1 MAIPDSNTGWS
12 LQDVINEVNPATNDL
27 IACFA
32 AANPDYFNPLYEGNK
47 DNLLNFRD
55 YGQKKVAVYGY
66 LYNWYA
72 ASHANFAPT
81 GWHVPT
87 DDEWNILINY
97 LGGSDIAGGKLK
109 ETGTTHWLSPNTG
122 ATNESG
128 FTALPGGYR
137 LGDGSFRYIDY
148 HGYWW
153 SATENV
159 TYYAF
164 NQVMYYNNSSVYRN
178 YDNKELGFSVRLVK
192 DSTALSNGE
201 TSTMIDEDGNVYD
214 TICIGTQEWIVQNWK
229 CTKLNDGTPLT
240 KITNDTVWA
249 NAGTGDLY
257 YCAYNNDES
266 YV

>member
-1 MAIPDSNTGWS
+1 MNRKMF
-12 LQDVINEVNPATNDL
+12 
-27 IACFA
+27 FA
-32 AANPDYFNPLYEGNK
+32 QNIMK
-47 DNLLNFRD
+47 
-55 YGQKKVAVYGY
+55 YGYGY

-72 ASHANFAPT
+72 VSHLHFAPN

-87 DDEWNILINY
+87 DDEWTILTNY
-97 LGGSDIAGGKLK
+97 LGGLDIAGGKLK
-109 ETGTTHWLSPNTG
+109 ETGTTHWVSPNTG

-128 FTALPGGYR
+128 FTALPGGDR
-137 LGDGSFRYIDY
+137 AWDGGLFFGI
-148 HGYWW
+148 GGEGNWW
-153 SATENV
+153 SATELN
-159 TYYAF
+159 TYDAW
-164 NQVMYYNNSSVYRN
+164 MRKIL
-178 YDNKELGFSVRLVK
+178 YDLSNLIIGSLDKRSGFSVRLVK

-201 TSTMIDEDGNVYD
+201 TSTMTDYDGNVYD

-240 KITNDTVWA
+240 KVTDNTTWA

>member
-1 MAIPDSNTGWS
+1 MAVPNTTTFT

-55 YGQKKVAVYGY
+55 YGQKVAVYGY

-72 ASHANFAPT
+72 VSHLHFAPN

-87 DDEWNILINY
+87 DDEWTILTNY
-97 LGGSDIAGGKLK
+97 LGGLDIAGGKLK
-109 ETGTTHWLSPNTG
+109 ETGTTHWVSPNTG

-128 FTALPGGYR
+128 FTALPGGNRNYNGTF
-137 LGDGSFRYIDY
+137 LNI
-148 HGYWW
+148 GYNGTWW
-153 SATENV
+153 SATEYNATSV
-159 TYYAF
+159 WNRYMNHDDSIVNRDHYY
-164 NQVMYYNNSSVYRN
+164 
-178 YDNKELGFSVRLVK
+178 KKLGFSVRLVK
-192 DSTALSNGE
+192 DSTTLSNGE
-201 TSTMIDEDGNVYD
+201 TSTMTDYDGNVYD
-214 TICIGTQEWIVQNWK
+214 TICIGTQEWTAQNWK
-229 CTKLNDGTPLT
+229 CTKLNDGQPLT
-240 KITNDTVWA
+240 KVIDNTTWE
-249 NAGTGDLY
+249 NAGVGDLY